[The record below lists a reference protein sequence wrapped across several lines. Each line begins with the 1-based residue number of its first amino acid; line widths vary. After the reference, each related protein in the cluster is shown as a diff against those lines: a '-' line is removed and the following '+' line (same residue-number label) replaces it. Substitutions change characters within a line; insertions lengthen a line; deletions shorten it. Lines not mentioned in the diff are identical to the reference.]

1 MSGFFSTKSPLWRAL
16 TKIADLIWLNI
27 LFVICCIPIFTIG
40 AALSAMYSVTFKMAI
55 NEEGAI
61 SQDFFNAFREN
72 FKKATVL
79 WLIMLGIG
87 IFLIADLFM
96 VAYLPSSLQEIALV
110 VLGIIGVLFIITL
123 SYLFPLQSK
132 FENPP
137 KRTLMNALLL
147 SIRHLLPTTI
157 VVALLTSIPG
167 LIVYFAPHLL
177 VVFLPVVVLILF
189 SGIAFLVT
197 KLLRPIFQIYI
208 DLQAQQMEASDEA
221 V

>member
-1 MSGFFSTKSPLWRAL
+1 MSGFFSTNSPLWRAL
-16 TKIADLIWLNI
+16 SKIADLIWLNI
-27 LFVICCIPIFTIG
+27 LFVICCIPVFTIG

-72 FKKATVL
+72 FKKATPL
-79 WLIMLGIG
+79 WLIMLGIS
-87 IFLIADLFM
+87 IFVVADFFM
-96 VAYLPSSLQEIALV
+96 VAYLPGFFQEVAFAILC
-110 VLGIIGVLFIITL
+110 IIGVLYIMTF

-167 LIVYFAPHLL
+167 VIVYFAPHLL